1 MINVA
6 DITVINQ
13 SLDAI
18 DLKKIS
24 EYTRKLSDIGDGFN
38 KMMAHVYLRDFII
51 AYDVSTVMLA
61 KAVHAEMQAKS
72 YLEEVEAIAFL
83 DKSGDFFK
91 QRGEKPTVEARK
103 AFVDLDPDVKQAKE
117 TLARA
122 TATVALMKGKTNEFK
137 EAISAVKLL
146 QNDGYTSQWEGMK

>member
-1 MINVA
+1 MA

-13 SLDAI
+13 SLDAL

-51 AYDVSTVMLA
+51 AYDVSTIMFA
-61 KAVHAEMQAKS
+61 RAVQIEMQAKS
-72 YLEEVEAIAFL
+72 HLEEVEAIAFL
-83 DKSGDFFK
+83 DKSSEFFK
-91 QRGEKPTVEARK
+91 LRGEKATVESRK

-122 TATVALMKGKTNEFK
+122 TATAVLMKNKVQEFR
-137 EAISAVKLL
+137 EAIGAVKLL
-146 QNDGYTSQWEGMK
+146 QHDGYTSQWEGMK

>member
-1 MINVA
+1 VA

-13 SLDAI
+13 SLDAL

-51 AYDVSTVMLA
+51 AYDISTVMFA
-61 KAVHAEMQAKS
+61 KSIQTEMQAKS
-72 YLEEVEAIAFL
+72 HLEEVEAIAFL
-83 DKSGDFFK
+83 DKSSEFFK
-91 QRGEKPTVEARK
+91 LRNEKATVESRK

-122 TATVALMKGKTNEFK
+122 TATVALLKGKVQEFR
-137 EAISAVKLL
+137 EAIGAVKLL